1 MTEGDPRSAYPLGAR
16 RPDLV
21 RTPSGLGLSDVT
33 LEALRA
39 GRLSSTDMRATP
51 ETLRLQAD
59 VARAAGR
66 AQLAAC
72 IERAAELTG
81 IPDDE
86 ILEIYTALRPGRSSP
101 EELERWAERLEHEHA
116 APMVAAFVR
125 EARERLRVA
134 RAVRA
139 PDAVTE
145 SRRAEARLARDVRR
159 ETLVGAEPE
168 LGLVAMA
175 SPNDP
180 DPSLVVENGRVVEM
194 DGRPAADF
202 DVIDRFIAQHGL
214 DLEIAA
220 EAMRLSDAEL
230 ARSLVDVDVP
240 RQDLVRLSRGLT
252 PARLAR
258 VAAVLEPVEMM
269 FALRRAPRPRG
280 GRPTRRT

>member
-101 EELERWAERLEHEHA
+101 EELERWAERLEREHA

-125 EARERLRVA
+125 EA
-134 RAVRA
+134 
-139 PDAVTE
+139 
-145 SRRAEARLARDVRR
+145 
-159 ETLVGAEPE
+159 
-168 LGLVAMA
+168 
-175 SPNDP
+175 
-180 DPSLVVENGRVVEM
+180 
-194 DGRPAADF
+194 
-202 DVIDRFIAQHGL
+202 
-214 DLEIAA
+214 
-220 EAMRLSDAEL
+220 SDAYG
-230 ARSLVDVDVP
+230 
-240 RQDLVRLSRGLT
+240 SRGL
-252 PARLAR
+252 
-258 VAAVLEPVEMM
+258 
-269 FALRRAPRPRG
+269 FA
-280 GRPTRRT
+280 RRTP